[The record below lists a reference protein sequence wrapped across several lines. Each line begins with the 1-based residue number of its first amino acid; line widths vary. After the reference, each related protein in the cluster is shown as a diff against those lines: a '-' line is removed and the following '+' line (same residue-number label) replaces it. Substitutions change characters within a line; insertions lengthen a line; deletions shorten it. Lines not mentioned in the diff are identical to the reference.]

1 MAHMQ
6 ENTDPHRDFTMV
18 QPMDRILRHFNTKR
32 VPPSVGRVVPPPF
45 LYGACALVI
54 LIAVVDKATLC
65 AQEPS
70 GVERNAVLAQPASS
84 IAGPPRPGS
93 IAPVPPNLNRLG
105 AAYGNLPLSFEVNNG
120 QAGSDVQFLSRGK
133 GYALFLGDGDA
144 ALALQKPVQK
154 ANGKGQMERVEHQE
168 RPLSLVTRASQMTMN
183 QGAVTNDKELMTT
196 DAILRMRLVG
206 ANPEAKSIGVDP
218 LPGKVNYFIGKDP
231 SKWRT
236 NIPTY
241 ARVRYQGVYPGVDLV
256 YYGNQRQLEYDFVV
270 APGADPAAITLQL
283 QTGNW
288 KLETGNS
295 KLGGAESKIQNRQSK
310 IDAPLRIDGNGD
322 LLVNLEGG
330 EVCFHKPVVYQPPE
344 GPVAAGSPLITR
356 HSSLVEGYYRLDA
369 ENRVSFKLGSY
380 DHRRPLVIDPTMVYS
395 TYLGGSQL
403 DVGYGLTVDSS
414 GNAYVAGQT
423 CSPATPASGAFPTLN
438 PLPQNS
444 PNPGD
449 NTGAA
454 CDAFVTK
461 LNATGTALVYSTYL
475 GGTGGDYASGIAI
488 DGTGDAY
495 VVGFTNSTDFPTTV
509 GVFQPA
515 YGGGNSDDFVA
526 ELNATGSA
534 LVYSSYLG
542 GSNSEGPGGIAVDA
556 SGNAYVTG
564 ETFSADFP
572 TTGGAFQTAYEGNK
586 DAFVTK
592 VNAGGGSLG
601 YSTYLANDD
610 GATSGSAIAVDALG
624 SAFVTGST
632 RSDDSSFPAVRT
644 NIQGHCGGYNAT
656 STPPCPP
663 YVAGESFYN
672 AFVTKFSPDGSALVY
687 STYLGGSTSNDV
699 GTGIALDSFGAAYV
713 TGYASSSDFPVT
725 VGALQVT
732 LGATGATNA
741 FVSKIDDTGS
751 SLSYSTYLGGSAVD
765 EGQAIAVDAN
775 GVAYVTGGTSSTDFP
790 TVSAIQPTL
799 AGPTVYPGDAFV
811 SKVNAYGSGLIYSSY
826 LGGGDQDVGN
836 GIAVDSSLAVYVT
849 GSTSSTDFPV
859 TSGVFQSAYGG
870 AGDAFVTKMNA
881 LTAAVAKFSS
891 RSLSFGPQGLT
902 IPSSPQTVTVT
913 NTGDATLNITQISE
927 SGTIYTYTVNAT
939 PPYQQTVD
947 LKDWSITT
955 DNCTGVPVAPGGNC
969 TFVVTFAP
977 NLTPN
982 QVLLNLRSGTI
993 TVADDAVTNSQSIT
1007 LSGTA
1012 VIPPGVTPL
1021 PSGLTFNNQLLN
1033 TKSAAQTVTLTNS
1046 GGFVLAIS
1054 TITITGPFA
1063 ETNTCGTSLGAG
1075 ANCTISVTFTPTAA
1089 GTSTGTLTI
1098 TDDSTCLGTQ
1108 AGTNP
1113 LPCST
1118 SPQMVPLT
1126 GTSVPVVTLSET
1138 NMTFAAQNIGTTSVA
1153 QTVTLTNTGEA
1164 PLEITGSGASGDFAQ
1179 SNNCPSTLNP
1189 GAMCTITVTFTPT
1202 APGNRY
1208 GAVTIT
1214 DSAANS
1220 PQTIVVSGTGSPG
1233 PAISLSATNIT
1244 FPGQSLGTTSSPQPI
1259 TLGSIGTA
1267 PLSITKI
1274 ATSGDFAETNNCAPT
1289 LAPSASCVINVTFS
1303 PTAAGTRTG
1312 ALTITDNA
1320 PGNPQTVTL
1329 TGAGLGAP
1337 NVGLSSA
1344 SLTFVGQSL
1353 ATTSSPLAITLT
1365 NTGSAPLTI
1374 TGTTV
1379 TGDFAETNN
1388 CPSSIA
1394 AGASC
1399 VINITFT
1406 PTAAGSRYG
1415 SVALADN
1422 AAGSPQTI
1430 ALTGTGLAPAVALSP
1445 TSVSFP
1451 SQTAGTTSAAQ
1462 VVTLS
1467 NTGGAPLTV
1476 TGITLT
1482 GDFAQ
1487 TNNCGASLAAG
1498 ASCKIS
1504 VTFTPSGSGNFS
1516 GSLVVTDNAA
1526 GSPQT
1531 VLLSGVGSPAP
1542 LVALSATSLA
1552 FPGQSV
1558 GATSAPTPVTL
1569 TNSGTA
1575 TLTITSITVSGNF
1588 AQTNT
1593 CAATLAAGSSC
1604 TINVTFTP
1612 PAVGTVTGTLTIK
1625 DNAGGSPHVVTLAG
1639 SGADFA
1645 ISITPPTLAVTA
1657 GSAANYVVNVTPEF
1671 GFAGGVL
1678 LSCSGL
1684 PVPATCFLSPNPVT
1698 PNGQVASV
1706 VSMTVTTKVRSQ
1718 LPPRPGPHF
1727 LPPPW
1732 VRPWVSPWF
1741 LWLLGVILTFGLT
1754 AARTGRR
1761 TPIWLALVFVTL
1773 FVLMWAGCGS
1783 GGGGAGG
1790 FGAPSGTPAGNYT
1803 LTITG
1808 ASNSLT
1814 HSATVTLTVN

>member
-6 ENTDPHRDFTMV
+6 ENTDPHRDFTLV
-18 QPMDRILRHFNTKR
+18 QSMDRILRHSDTKR
-32 VPPSVGRVVPPPF
+32 VPPSVGRVVPLPF

-54 LIAVVDKATLC
+54 LIAVVDKATLR
-65 AQEPS
+65 AQEPL
-70 GVERNAVLAQPASS
+70 GVDAKAVPAEPASS
-84 IAGPPRPGS
+84 TDGPLRPGS
-93 IAPVPPNLNRLG
+93 IAPVPPNLNRLA
-105 AAYGNLPLSFEVNNG
+105 AAYGNLPLSFEVNSG

-133 GYALFLGDGDA
+133 GYTLFLGGGDA
-144 ALALQKPVQK
+144 VLSLQQPGHLPG
-154 ANGKGQMERVEHQE
+154 ATDNGKR
-168 RPLSLVTRASQMTMN
+168 T
-183 QGAVTNDKELMTT
+183 TNSALT
-196 DAILRMRLVG
+196 MRLVG
-206 ANPEAKSIGVDP
+206 ADTEAKATGLDS

-231 SKWRT
+231 AKWRT

-241 ARVRYQGVYPGVDLV
+241 ARVRYQDVYPGVDLL
-256 YYGNQRQLEYDFVV
+256 YYGNQGQLEYDFVV
-270 APGADPAAITLQL
+270 APGADPNVITLDV
-283 QTGNW
+283 
-288 KLETGNS
+288 
-295 KLGGAESKIQNRQSK
+295 GAALVAARPGHPQGV
-310 IDAPLRIDGNGD
+310 PLRIDGNGD
-322 LLVNLEGG
+322 LLVNLQGG
-330 EVCFHKPVVYQPPE
+330 EVRFHKPVVYQPTESRLFSVASGQPQGTTDN
-344 GPVAAGSPLITR
+344 GPRTTDI
-356 HSSLVEGYYRLDA
+356 LDGKYVLKGA
-369 ENRVSFKLGSY
+369 NQVSFEVASY
-380 DHRRPLVIDPTMVYS
+380 DRTRPLVIDPTLTYS
-395 TYLGGSQL
+395 TYLGGSQG
-403 DVGYGLTVDSS
+403 DVGYAIAVDSS
-414 GNAYVAGQT
+414 GDTYVAGQT
-423 CSPATPASGAFPTLN
+423 CSTDFPTV
-438 PLPQNS
+438 S
-444 PNPGD
+444 PEQ
-449 NTGAA
+449 AA
-454 CDAFVTK
+454 NAGQCDAFVTK
-461 LNATGTALVYSTYL
+461 LNPTGTALIYSTYL
-475 GGTGGDYASGIAI
+475 GGSGGDQANGIAI
-488 DGTGDAY
+488 DSTGNAY
-495 VVGFTNSTDFPTTV
+495 ITGITNSTNFPTT
-509 GVFQPA
+509 A
-515 YGGGNSDDFVA
+515 
-526 ELNATGSA
+526 GS
-534 LVYSSYLG
+534 
-542 GSNSEGPGGIAVDA
+542 
-556 SGNAYVTG
+556 
-564 ETFSADFP
+564 
-572 TTGGAFQTAYEGNK
+572 FQTTYQGGDS
-586 DAFVTK
+586 DAFITK
-592 VNAGGGSLG
+592 LN
-601 YSTYLANDD
+601 
-610 GATSGSAIAVDALG
+610 
-624 SAFVTGST
+624 
-632 RSDDSSFPAVRT
+632 PA
-644 NIQGHCGGYNAT
+644 
-656 STPPCPP
+656 
-663 YVAGESFYN
+663 
-672 AFVTKFSPDGSALVY
+672 GSALVY
-687 STYLGGSTSNDV
+687 STYLGGTDADSGNAIALDSSGDAFVTGETYSDPFPTTAGAFQTAYGGRGDAFVTKLNPAGTTLVYSTYLGAELQDAGNGIAVDDVGSAFVTGSTYSVSFPVVHAIQENCGGFTPGPPPACPLARDAFVTKLSADGSSLVYSTYLGGSNDDV
-699 GTGIALDSFGAAYV
+699 GTGIALDSLGAAYV
-713 TGYASSSDFPVT
+713 TGFTTSVDFPVRPDALQ
-725 VGALQVT
+725 GALAGTQ
-732 LGATGATNA
+732 NA
-741 FVSKIDDTGS
+741 FVTKIDPLGGAPFA
-751 SLSYSTYLGGSAVD
+751 YSTYLGGSGVD
-765 EGQAIAVDAN
+765 AATAIAVDSNAI
-775 GVAYVTGGTSSTDFP
+775 AYVTGGTTSANFP
-790 TVSAIQPTL
+790 TVSALQPTL
-799 AGPTVYPGDAFV
+799 AGPLAYPGDAFV
-811 SKVNAYGSGLIYSSY
+811 SKVNAFGSGLIYSSF

-836 GIAVDSSLAVYVT
+836 GITVDSSLGVYVT
-849 GSTSSTDFPV
+849 GSTLSTDFPI
-859 TSGVFQSAYGG
+859 TSGVFQSTSAG

-902 IPSSPQTVTVT
+902 IPSAPQTVTIT

-927 SGTIYTYTVNAT
+927 SGTVYTYTVNAT

-947 LKDWSITT
+947 LKDWSVTT

-993 TVADDAVTNSQSIT
+993 TVADNAVTNSQSIT

-1012 VIPPGVTPL
+1012 VIPPGITPL

-1075 ANCTISVTFTPTAA
+1075 ASCTISVTFTPTAP
-1089 GTSTGTLTI
+1089 GTSTGTLTL

-1138 NMTFAAQNIGTTSVA
+1138 NMTFAAQSIGTTSAA

-1179 SNNCPSTLNP
+1179 SNNCPSTLNS

-1214 DSAANS
+1214 DSATNS

-1289 LAPSASCVINVTFS
+1289 LAPSASCVINVSFS
-1303 PTAAGTRTG
+1303 PTAAGTRSG
-1312 ALTITDNA
+1312 ALTVTDNA
-1320 PGNPQTVTL
+1320 PGNAQTVTL

-1337 NVGLSSA
+1337 NVGLSPA
-1344 SLTFVGQSL
+1344 GLTFVGQSL
-1353 ATTSSPLAITLT
+1353 GTTSSPLAITLT

-1379 TGDFAETNN
+1379 TGDFAETNS

-1399 VINITFT
+1399 VINITFA

-1430 ALTGTGLAPAVALSP
+1430 TLTGTGLAPAVALSP

-1467 NTGGAPLTV
+1467 NTGGAPLTI

-1487 TNNCGASLAAG
+1487 MNNCGAGLAAG
-1498 ASCKIS
+1498 ASCKIK
-1504 VTFTPSGSGNFS
+1504 VTFTPTASSNSS
-1516 GSLVVTDNAA
+1516 GSLVVTDNAST
-1526 GSPQT
+1526 SPQT
-1531 VLLSGVGSPAP
+1531 VLLSGVGAPAP
-1542 LVALSATSLA
+1542 LVTLSATALA

-1558 GATSAPTPVTL
+1558 GAASPPTPVTL

-1575 TLTITSITVSGNF
+1575 ALTITGITASGNF

-1593 CAATLAAGSSC
+1593 CTPTLAAGSSC

-1612 PAVGTVTGTLTIK
+1612 PAVGTVTGTLTIT
-1625 DNAGGSPHVVTLAG
+1625 DSAGGSPHSVALTG

-1657 GSAANYVVNVTPEF
+1657 GSAARYVVNVTPEF
-1671 GFAGGVL
+1671 GFTGGVL

-1684 PVPATCFLSPNPVT
+1684 PLTATCFLSPNPLT
-1698 PNGQVASV
+1698 PNGQVTSTVA
-1706 VSMTVTTKVRSQ
+1706 MTVTTKVRSH
-1718 LPPRPGPHF
+1718 LPPGPGPHF
-1727 LPPPW
+1727 LPPRL
-1732 VRPWVSPWF
+1732 VRPWSLPGF
-1741 LWLLGVILTFGLT
+1741 LWLLAVLLTLGM
-1754 AARTGRR
+1754 AMARHGRR
-1761 TPIWLALVFVTL
+1761 TPLWPALGLVIL
-1773 FVLMWAGCGS
+1773 FILVWAGCGGS

-1803 LTITG
+1803 LTIAG
-1808 ASNSLT
+1808 ASGSLS

>member
-6 ENTDPHRDFTMV
+6 ENTDPQRDFTLV
-18 QPMDRILRHFNTKR
+18 PSMDRILGHSNTKR
-32 VPPSVGRVVPPPF
+32 VPPSVGRAVPAPF

-54 LIAVVDKATLC
+54 LMAVVDKATLR

-70 GVERNAVLAQPASS
+70 RGERNAVLAEPASS
-84 IAGPPRPGS
+84 IAGPARQRG
-93 IAPVPPNLNRLG
+93 IAPVPPNLNRLA
-105 AAYGNLPLSFEVNNG
+105 AAYGNLPLSFEANSG

-133 GYALFLGDGDA
+133 GYTLFLGGGDA
-144 ALALQKPVQK
+144 VFSLRQPGHSPGATE
-154 ANGKGQMERVEHQE
+154 NGKR
-168 RPLSLVTRASQMTMN
+168 T
-183 QGAVTNDKELMTT
+183 TNTALT
-196 DAILRMRLVG
+196 MRLVG
-206 ANPEAKSIGVDP
+206 ANTEAKATGVDS
-218 LPGKVNYFIGKDP
+218 LPGKVNYFIDEDP

-236 NIPTY
+236 DIPTY
-241 ARVRYQGVYPGVDLV
+241 ARVLYQNVYPGVDVL
-256 YYGNQRQLEYDFVV
+256 YHGNQGRLEYDFLV
-270 APGADPAAITLQL
+270 APGANPSVITLGL
-283 QTGNW
+283 TGAPPR
-288 KLETGNS
+288 LPERSGQ
-295 KLGGAESKIQNRQSK
+295 AV
-310 IDAPLRIDGNGD
+310 PLRIDEHGD
-322 LLVNLEGG
+322 LVIQTGAG
-330 EVCFHKPVVYQPPE
+330 ELRFRKPRVYQEQSAVDSRQWDAQLRTSREPRMPNDDDKHFIE
-344 GPVAAGSPLITR
+344 GHFVLRGPDRVGFEVTR
-356 HSSLVEGYYRLDA
+356 
-369 ENRVSFKLGSY
+369 Y
-380 DHRRPLVIDPTMVYS
+380 DRTRALVIDPTMVYS

-403 DVGYGLTVDSS
+403 DVGYGIAADSS
-414 GNAYVAGQT
+414 GNTYIAGQT
-423 CSPATPASGAFPTLN
+423 CSPATPTSGAFPTLN

-449 NTGAA
+449 NTGAD

-461 LNATGTALVYSTYL
+461 LNPTGTALVYSTYL

-488 DGTGDAY
+488 DGAGNAY
-495 VVGFTNSTDFPTTV
+495 VTGFTNSTDFPTTA

-526 ELNATGSA
+526 ELNANGSA

-542 GSNSEGPGGIAVDA
+542 GSNSDGPGGIAVDA

-564 ETFSADFP
+564 ATFSADFP
-572 TTGGAFQTAYEGNK
+572 TTAGAFRTVYEGNK

-663 YVAGESFYN
+663 YVAGQSFYN

-687 STYLGGSTSNDV
+687 STYLGGSTNNDV

-725 VGALQVT
+725 VGAFQST

-741 FVSKIDDTGS
+741 FVAKIDNTGS

-765 EGQAIAVDAN
+765 EGQAIAVDTN

-859 TSGVFQSAYGG
+859 TSGVFQNTYAG

-902 IPSSPQTVTVT
+902 IPSTPQTVTVT

-927 SGTIYTYTVNAT
+927 SGTVYTYTVNAT

-955 DNCTGVPVAPGGNC
+955 DNCTGIPVAPGGNC

-993 TVADDAVTNSQSIT
+993 TVADNAVTSSQSIT

-1012 VIPPGVTPL
+1012 VIPPGITPL

-1033 TKSAAQTVTLTNS
+1033 SKSAAQAVTVTNS

-1063 ETNTCGTSLGAG
+1063 ETNTCGASLGAG
-1075 ANCTISVTFTPTAA
+1075 ASCTISVTFTPTAA

-1138 NMTFAAQNIGTTSVA
+1138 NMTFAAQNIGTTSAA

-1189 GAMCTITVTFTPT
+1189 GVSCTITVTFTPT

-1208 GAVTIT
+1208 GAVTIN

-1233 PAISLSATNIT
+1233 PAITLSATNIT

-1274 ATSGDFAETNNCAPT
+1274 GTSGDFAETNNCAPT
-1289 LAPSASCVINVTFS
+1289 LAPSASCVINVSFS

-1337 NVGLSSA
+1337 NVGLSPASA
-1344 SLTFVGQSL
+1344 TFVGQSL
-1353 ATTSSPLAITLT
+1353 GTTSSPLAVTLT
-1365 NTGSAPLTI
+1365 NTGSAPLTV
-1374 TGTTV
+1374 TGITV
-1379 TGDFAETNN
+1379 TGDFAQTNN
-1388 CPSSIA
+1388 CPSSLA
-1394 AGASC
+1394 PGAGCAIS
-1399 VINITFT
+1399 VTFA

-1451 SQTAGTTSAAQ
+1451 SQTAGTTSPAQ

-1467 NTGGAPLTV
+1467 NTGGAPLTI

-1487 TNNCGASLAAG
+1487 TNNCAAGLAAG
-1498 ASCKIS
+1498 ASCKIN
-1504 VTFTPSGSGNFS
+1504 VTFTPAASNNSS

-1526 GSPQT
+1526 TSPQT
-1531 VLLSGVGSPAP
+1531 VLLSGVGAPAP
-1542 LVALSATSLA
+1542 LVTLSATALS

-1558 GATSAPTPVTL
+1558 GAASAPTPVTL

-1575 TLTITSITVSGNF
+1575 PLTIVGITASGDF

-1593 CAATLAAGSSC
+1593 CTPTLAAGSSC
-1604 TINVTFTP
+1604 IVNVTFTP
-1612 PAVGTVTGTLTIK
+1612 PAVGTVTGTLTIT
-1625 DNAGGSPHVVTLAG
+1625 DSAGGSPHSVALVG

-1657 GSAANYVVNVTPEF
+1657 GSAARYVVNVTPEF
-1671 GFAGGVL
+1671 GFTGGVL

-1684 PVPATCFLSPNPVT
+1684 PLTATCFLSPNPVT
-1698 PNGQVASV
+1698 PNGQVTSTVA
-1706 VSMTVTTKVRSQ
+1706 MTVTTKVRSQ
-1718 LPPRPGPHF
+1718 LPPGPGPHF
-1727 LPPPW
+1727 LPPRL
-1732 VRPWVSPWF
+1732 VRPWSLPGF
-1741 LWLLGVILTFGLT
+1741 LWLLAVLVTLGM
-1754 AARTGRR
+1754 AMACHGRR
-1761 TPIWLALVFVTL
+1761 TPLWPALGLVIL
-1773 FVLMWAGCGS
+1773 SILLWAGCGGS

-1803 LTITG
+1803 LTIAG
-1808 ASNSLT
+1808 ASGSLT
-1814 HSATVTLTVN
+1814 HSATVALTVN